1 MISGGCQPSAKED
14 EYKRVVAEI
23 RTRSEEVRAKLQK
36 YRVTA
41 TTRPKL
47 LSSEDLRGRGV
58 EELKLGAEWLQRR
71 TIELRR

>member
-1 MISGGCQPSAKED
+1 M
-14 EYKRVVAEI
+14 
-23 RTRSEEVRAKLQK
+23 KLQK
-36 YRVTA
+36 YRGTA

-47 LSSEDLRGRGV
+47 LNSEDLRGRGV